1 MEGQV
6 LLQRVCFRR
15 VVCLVELGLH
25 GQKREPLP
33 QQGLQLSTEVGSAPF
48 FLVPDVGGVAQQMRQ
63 AFLLPEACQ
72 FFGIIALAAVAD
84 QNTLY
89 SRPELIP

>member
-1 MEGQV
+1 MEGQF

-48 FLVPDVGGVAQQMRQ
+48 VFVPDVGSVAQQMRR
-63 AFLLPEACQ
+63 AFLVIGLANQNGLSSHPH
-72 FFGIIALAAVAD
+72 ALSVV
-84 QNTLY
+84 
-89 SRPELIP
+89 